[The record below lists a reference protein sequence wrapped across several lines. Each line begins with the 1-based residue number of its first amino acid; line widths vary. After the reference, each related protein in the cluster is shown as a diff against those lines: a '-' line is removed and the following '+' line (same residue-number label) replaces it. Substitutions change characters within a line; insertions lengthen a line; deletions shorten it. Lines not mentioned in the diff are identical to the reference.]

1 MKSPGEMD
9 GLVRESTILIIM
21 ITIISINIRWGVWP
35 ERVQWDGTEDLST
48 ISGFLFCS
56 QLKVLHTSSRD
67 PIHPTYST
75 TVLHPYDHYKKIS
88 PRKSHSGLFL
98 QCHCNWTQFT
108 QLTLSYVWQDVHMC
122 PCISMIP
129 QKPPFW
135 DEKGSRRSRPCGRQC
150 AEGTRS
156 WTAWIC
162 SL

>member
-48 ISGFLFCS
+48 ISGLLFCS
-56 QLKVLHTSSRD
+56 PRCSIPHPEIQSIPLIAPRSCIHTT
-67 PIHPTYST
+67 IT
-75 TVLHPYDHYKKIS
+75 KKIS

-98 QCHCNWTQFT
+98 QCQCNWTQFT
-108 QLTLSYVWQDVHMC
+108 QLILSYVWQDVHMC

-150 AEGTRS
+150 PEGTRS